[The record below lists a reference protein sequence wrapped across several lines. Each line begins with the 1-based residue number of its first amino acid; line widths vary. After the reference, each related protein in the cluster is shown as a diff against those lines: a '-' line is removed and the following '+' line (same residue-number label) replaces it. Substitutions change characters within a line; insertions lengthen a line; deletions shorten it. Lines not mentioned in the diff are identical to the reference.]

1 MSLQNKN
8 KKTKKKNSNLK
19 RKTKKI
25 KMCFDIRLEEKKNE
39 TLVFSPH
46 FRLKGLRGIH
56 NDIK

>member
-1 MSLQNKN
+1 MSLQ
-8 KKTKKKNSNLK
+8 KKKKKKNSNLK

-25 KMCFDIRLEEKKNE
+25 KMCFHICLEEKKNE
-39 TLVFSPH
+39 TVVFSPH